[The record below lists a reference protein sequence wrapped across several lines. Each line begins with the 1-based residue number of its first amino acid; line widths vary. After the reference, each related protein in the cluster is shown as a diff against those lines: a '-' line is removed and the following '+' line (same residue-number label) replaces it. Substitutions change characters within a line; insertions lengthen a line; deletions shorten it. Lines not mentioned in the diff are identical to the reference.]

1 MCSNTKLTLA
11 TRNGKVRQGRT
22 NITCDPV
29 NNCNDGIEVGWGHF
43 INIGCSE
50 EVKGFG
56 LILTNSFGYMQQN
69 IVILDIAIGMLGKR
83 HIQNKVDFQILYNAF
98 SLLQIQIQF

>member
-1 MCSNTKLTLA
+1 M
-11 TRNGKVRQGRT
+11 
-22 NITCDPV
+22 
-29 NNCNDGIEVGWGHF
+29 NNCNDGIEVGWGHV
-43 INIGCSE
+43 INIGSSE

-56 LILTNSFGYMQQN
+56 LILTDSFGYMQQN

-83 HIQNKVDFQILYNAF
+83 HIHNKVDFQILYNAF